1 MISIPSPSMSSLHQ
15 TLTWKINKNTITWS
29 TNWTS
34 TTKKYLIIKWKTH
47 INPCIIKDYTPS
59 SVILPILIQR
69 LIKLS
74 GWNRFSNGQSSKNTW
89 FSKEEIKDKLDM
101 RLLNRLGMEF
111 SQKKNKLMSVKKL
124 LKMKFLP
131 KLSLELSY
139 LIPNIGG
146 LLISNLIFLQED

>member
-1 MISIPSPSMSSLHQ
+1 
-15 TLTWKINKNTITWS
+15 
-29 TNWTS
+29 
-34 TTKKYLIIKWKTH
+34 
-47 INPCIIKDYTPS
+47 
-59 SVILPILIQR
+59 
-69 LIKLS
+69 
-74 GWNRFSNGQSSKNTW
+74 
-89 FSKEEIKDKLDM
+89 M